1 MKTEIKIKKERW
13 SKMTTL
19 TNTNTTLCDK
29 GHTPHN
35 EAISVVYGFG
45 VDVEYTF
52 CEVCEN
58 NIERDYFYDDYDR
71 LPFFTKWTITQ

>member
-1 MKTEIKIKKERW
+1 
-13 SKMTTL
+13 MTTL

-58 NIERDYFYDDYDR
+58 NMERDYFYDDYDR
-71 LPFFTKWTITQ
+71 SHYDKIELGENKNDTSKTNNN